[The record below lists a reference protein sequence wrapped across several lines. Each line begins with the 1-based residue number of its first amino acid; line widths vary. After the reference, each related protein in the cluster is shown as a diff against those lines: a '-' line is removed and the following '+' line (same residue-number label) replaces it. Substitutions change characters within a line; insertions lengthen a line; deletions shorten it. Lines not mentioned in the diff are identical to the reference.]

1 MSKLRIPLAKK
12 LFEMKLDGEHLICP
26 VCGEKMVWCYD
37 SKLKKKNKYLQRCK
51 VCMPDEVEI
60 MIMKKEE

>member
-12 LFEMKLDGEHLICP
+12 PFEIEWDGEHLICP

-37 SKLKKKNKYLQRCK
+37 SKLKKKNKYLQRCPK
-51 VCMPDEVEI
+51 CMPEGVEI
-60 MIMKKEE
+60 MIMDKEE